1 MSARVDFLSNDLF
14 TKRKVDEIYIVIRP
28 ASLQSGDADSND
40 FD

>member
-1 MSARVDFLSNDLF
+1 MSARVDFLSNDLS
-14 TKRKVDEIYIVIRP
+14 KRKVDEIYIVIRP